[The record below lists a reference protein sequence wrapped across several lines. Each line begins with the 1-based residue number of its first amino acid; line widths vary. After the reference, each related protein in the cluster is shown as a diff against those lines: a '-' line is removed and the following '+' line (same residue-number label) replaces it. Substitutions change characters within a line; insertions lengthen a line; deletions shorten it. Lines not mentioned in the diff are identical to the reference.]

1 MTASELAE
9 TRRRSACLFGN
20 EKTAEVV
27 RVLSAE
33 GTATAQQIALKTGIA
48 HSMVADALRR
58 LVQGE
63 AVRAL
68 PKVGGSRSAQYYQPI
83 EGRLWSAVVA
93 AVEAL
98 FQETRKRDDVGVP
111 Q

>member
-1 MTASELAE
+1 
-9 TRRRSACLFGN
+9 LFGN

-27 RVLSAE
+27 RALKAE
-33 GTATAQQIALKTGIA
+33 GTATAQQITTRTGIA
-48 HSMVADALRR
+48 HSMVSDALKR

-68 PKVGGSRSAQYYQPI
+68 PKAGGSRSAQYYQPI
-83 EGRLWSAVVA
+83 DGHLWDALVA

-98 FQETRKRDDVGVP
+98 LQDAQLRDGSSSRT
-111 Q
+111 